1 MEQVFGSW
9 ERKGEPA
16 RPNLPVVPLP
26 SQAETIRVPIP
37 NKTQTD
43 VALGFPGISRRDP
56 DYYAADLMNYVLG
69 RGFVS
74 RLNLRI
80 REEMGAAYYV
90 TSSFYAYWGAG
101 PWALHMGVNP
111 KKVDAAV
118 AAALDEMKKMQTA
131 PPTEQELQLWRDYVE
146 GTVARQMET
155 YAGIAQNLVLS
166 SFYDLGLDFPYRYPR
181 ILKGITGEQVQTAAQ
196 KFLHPDRYCECD
208 RGAGGAGTEGSAGGR
223 GGLEKPEVRRQ

>member
-1 MEQVFGSW
+1 MDETEKLVEQTFGSW

-16 RPNLPVVPLP
+16 RPDLPQVPLP
-26 SQAETIRVPIP
+26 TKPETILIAIP

-90 TSSFYAYWGAG
+90 SSSFYAYWGPG

-111 KKVDAAV
+111 SKVNAAV
-118 AAALDEMKKMQTA
+118 AAALDEMKKMQAA
-131 PPTEQELQLWRDYVE
+131 PPTAEELQLWRDYVE

-155 YAGIAQNLVLS
+155 YSGIAQNLVLA
-166 SFYDLGLDFPYRYPR
+166 SFYDLGLDFPYRYPE
-181 ILKGITGEQVQTAAQ
+181 ILKGITAEQVQDAA
-196 KFLHPDRYCECD
+196 KKYLHPEAYVSAI
-208 RGAGGAGTEGSAGGR
+208 AGPVEEA
-223 GGLEKPEVRRQ
+223 EKPAK